1 MAKQEAKGEYLLRK
15 SQALPGN
22 LDDVYQF
29 FMQHN
34 GKPGQE
40 FVAGINADPEKRE
53 QYRGDLADALRSESC
68 REDFFCL
75 TGKIIVIEP
84 ADVDTWATQILEL
97 VISENPTLQ

>member
-1 MAKQEAKGEYLLRK
+1 MAAQETKEEYLARK

-29 FMQHN
+29 FMQYG

-40 FVAGINADPEKRE
+40 FVATIQTNPERRE
-53 QYRGDLADALRSESC
+53 QYRRDLANALRSESC

-75 TGKIIVIEP
+75 TGKIIMIAP
-84 ADVDTWATQILEL
+84 ADVETWATQI
-97 VISENPTLQ
+97 V

>member
-1 MAKQEAKGEYLLRK
+1 MAAQETKEEYLLRK

-29 FMQHN
+29 FMQYG

-40 FVAGINADPEKRE
+40 FVAGIHADPEKRE
-53 QYRGDLADALRSESC
+53 QYRGGLADALRSESC

-75 TGKIIVIEP
+75 TGKALVIAP
-84 ADVDTWATQILEL
+84 ADVETWATQIVEL